1 MFKVAT
7 CADADAWMRK
17 LIAQADLRKLVAQA
31 YLRKLVAQADLRKFG
46 LPSAQHRGR

>member
-31 YLRKLVAQADLRKFG
+31 DLRKFG